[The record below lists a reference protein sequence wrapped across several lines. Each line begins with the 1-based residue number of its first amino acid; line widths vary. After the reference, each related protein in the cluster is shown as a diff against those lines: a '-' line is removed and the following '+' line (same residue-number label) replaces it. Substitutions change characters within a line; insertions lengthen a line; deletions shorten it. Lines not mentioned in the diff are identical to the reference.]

1 MKFGIKHLNLNRLQN
16 SYNMTQFRILYY
28 FLLFNIFTFAQVK
41 EDKAIDDLNVKAL
54 QVYPSNSSQAID
66 LLEKAEKMA
75 KSKNLKLSLA
85 YTYNNF
91 GIVTRV
97 IGDYPKA
104 IDYSKKA
111 LSLTKDEIIVA
122 SSHNNIGACQRNM
135 GLYEASLKSFLK
147 ALKIY
152 DGKKDF
158 LNQAIINNNLGLVY
172 KSLGVIE
179 KAKTYHQKAIEAYQK
194 LNHKKGLSEAYNN
207 LAIVYAEE
215 NSLEQALEYFKKSL
229 DFEIQLN
236 DKRGIAESLN
246 NVGGVYYYLEQTD
259 SAFIYFNKAL
269 KTEYSIQNFAGLASS
284 YNNIGDVHLYKQDY
298 NAAKKCFDSA
308 FFYAKKSKS
317 AFDIE
322 NTLNYYALLY
332 EAKNDYK
339 KASEFYKKKGV
350 FHDSI
355 QKLSNIKQLQELET
369 KYQTAKKDTE
379 IAQNRADLAE
389 KELKLKK
396 KNTII
401 FGSLGFAFVLGL
413 LGYLLYNQQKIKNNQ
428 LIKEAELKEAL
439 VKIET
444 QNKLQEQRLQ
454 ISRDLHDNIGSQLT
468 FIISSIDNLKY
479 FDIAKEKLVS
489 KFDNISGFTKNT
501 IIELRDTIWAMNKNA
516 ISIEDLQIRITN
528 FIDQAKLATQ
538 GISFDFAIEKSV
550 NVSYEFSS
558 LEGMN
563 IYRIIQEAVNNAI
576 KYANASQIKILLH
589 QENNKMIFT
598 INDNGIG
605 FSETEIE
612 LGNGLNNMKKRAL
625 ELKAEL
631 KIEAEKGKGTMVSIA
646 KDIG

>member
-1 MKFGIKHLNLNRLQN
+1 MAQWKCLPL
-16 SYNMTQFRILYY
+16 
-28 FLLFNIFTFAQVK
+28 FLLISFHFFAQVK
-41 EDKAIDDLNVKAL
+41 EDSSIDDLNVKAL
-54 QVYPSNSSQAID
+54 KIYPSNTKEALR
-66 LLEKAEKMA
+66 LLKNAEKTA
-75 KSKNLKLSLA
+75 ESKNLKLSLA
-85 YTYNNF
+85 YTLNNL

-104 IDYSKKA
+104 IDYSNKA
-111 LSLTKDEIIVA
+111 LSLTKDELIIA
-122 SSHNNIGACQRNM
+122 SSYNNIGACQRNM
-135 GLYEASLKSFLK
+135 GLYEKALKSYIE

-152 DGKKDF
+152 DKRKDV
-158 LNQAIINNNLGLVY
+158 LNQAIIYNNLGLIY
-172 KSLGVIE
+172 KSLEIAE
-179 KAKTYHQKAIEAYQK
+179 KAKEYHQKAINSYQK

-207 LAIVYAEE
+207 LAIVFVEE
-215 NSLEQALEYFKKSL
+215 DNLKTALAYFKKSL
-229 DFEIQLN
+229 DFEVQLN
-236 DKRGIAESLN
+236 DKRGIAESYN

-284 YNNIGDVHLYKQDY
+284 YNNIGDVHLYNQDY
-298 NAAKKCFDSA
+298 NAAKMSFDSA
-308 FFYAKKSKS
+308 YFYANKSKS

-339 KASEFYKKKGV
+339 KASEYYKKKGI

-355 QKLSNIKQLQELET
+355 QKLSNVKQLQELET
-369 KYQTAKKDTE
+369 KYQTAKKDIE
-379 IAQNRADLAE
+379 IEKNRAELAE

-396 KNTII
+396 KNTMI

-413 LGYLLYNQQKIKNNQ
+413 LGYLLFNQQKIKNNQ
-428 LIKEAELKEAL
+428 LLKEAELKEAL

-501 IIELRDTIWAMNKNA
+501 ITELRDTIWAMNKNA
-516 ISIEDLQIRITN
+516 ISVEDLQIRITN
-528 FIDQAKLATQ
+528 FIDNAKLATH
-538 GISFDFAIEKSV
+538 GILFDFSIADSINS
-550 NVSYEFSS
+550 SHEFSS
-558 LEGMN
+558 IEGMN

-576 KYANASQIKILLH
+576 KYANATEIKIVLK
-589 QENNKMIFT
+589 QENNKMIFL
-598 INDNGIG
+598 IKDNGMG
-605 FSETEIE
+605 FSEAEIE

-625 ELKAEL
+625 ELNADF
-631 KIEAEKGKGTMVSIA
+631 KIISEKGNGTTILIEKEIS
-646 KDIG
+646 

>member
-1 MKFGIKHLNLNRLQN
+1 MIQ
-16 SYNMTQFRILYY
+16 YRILCF
-28 FLLFNIFTFAQVK
+28 FLFVFISTFAQVK
-41 EDKAIDDLNVKAL
+41 EDKAVDDLNVKAL
-54 QVYPSNSSQAID
+54 KTYPSNSREAIQ
-66 LLEKAEKMA
+66 LLQKAEKIA
-75 KSKNLKLSLA
+75 KSKNLQLSLA
-85 YTYNNF
+85 YTYNNR

-104 IDYSKKA
+104 IDYSKMA
-111 LSLTKDEIIVA
+111 LSLTKDELIVA
-122 SSHNNIGACQRNM
+122 SSHNNIGACQRNL
-135 GLYEASLKSFLK
+135 GLFEASLRSFLA

-152 DGKKDF
+152 DAKKDF

-179 KAKTYHQKAIEAYQK
+179 KAKTYHQRAIEAYQK

-207 LAIVYAEE
+207 LAIVYVEE
-215 NSLEQALEYFKKSL
+215 DNLEQALSYFKKSL

-236 DKRGIAESLN
+236 DKRGMAESFN

-259 SAFIYFNKAL
+259 SAVIYFNKAL
-269 KTEYSIQNFAGLASS
+269 KTEYSNRNFAGLASS
-284 YNNIGDVHLYKQDY
+284 YNNIGDVHLYKEDY

-308 FFYAKKSKS
+308 FFYANKSKS
-317 AFDIE
+317 SFDIE
-322 NTLNYYALLY
+322 NTLNYYAMLY

-339 KASEFYKKKGV
+339 MASEFYKKKGV
-350 FHDSI
+350 FQDSI
-355 QKLSNIKQLQELET
+355 QKLSNVKQLQELET

-379 IAQNRADLAE
+379 IAKNRAELAE
-389 KELKLKK
+389 NELKIKQ

-428 LIKEAELKEAL
+428 LIKEVELKAAL

-501 IIELRDTIWAMNKNA
+501 ITELRDTIWAMNKNA
-516 ISIEDLQIRITN
+516 ISVEDLQIRITN
-528 FIDQAKLATQ
+528 FIDNAQLATH
-538 GISFDFAIEKSV
+538 GISFDFSIEDSV
-550 NVSYEFSS
+550 NAAHEFSS
-558 LEGMN
+558 VEGMN
-563 IYRIIQEAVNNAI
+563 IYRIIQESVNNAV
-576 KYANASQIKILLH
+576 KYANASQIKILLK
-589 QENNKMIFT
+589 QENNKMIFS
-598 INDNGIG
+598 IKDNGIG
-605 FSETEIE
+605 FSESEIE

-625 ELKAEL
+625 ELNANF
-631 KIEAEKGKGTMVSIA
+631 KIISEKEKGTTVLIEKEIS
-646 KDIG
+646 